1 VKAAGLSEELEAK
14 LDAVTEAQVKAR
26 GRITRPTALLID
38 KSSSMTEAIDLGKRI
53 GAMLS
58 AVCEAELYVYA
69 FDTIAMKIDPGNTD
83 LASWEKALAGIK
95 ASGSTSCGVAVERMR
110 QKKQYVKQIIM
121 ITDEGENTAPTFVR
135 TLQAYRHELKADPNV
150 CFVKTRG
157 SSDMLEKQL
166 LQAGLPCDVF
176 QFAGDYYA
184 LPNLLPMLSQASKLE
199 MLMEI
204 MEYPLPKRKS
214 A

>member
-1 VKAAGLSEELEAK
+1 MKY
-14 LDAVTEAQVKAR
+14 R
-26 GRITRPTALLID
+26 
-38 KSSSMTEAIDLGKRI
+38 
-53 GAMLS
+53 
-58 AVCEAELYVYA
+58 AEL
-69 FDTIAMKIDPGNTD
+69 N
-83 LASWEKALAGIK
+83 
-95 ASGSTSCGVAVERMR
+95 
-110 QKKQYVKQIIM
+110 
-121 ITDEGENTAPTFVR
+121 
-135 TLQAYRHELKADPNV
+135 ADPNV

-204 MEYPLPKRKS
+204 MEYPLPKRKTG
-214 A
+214 